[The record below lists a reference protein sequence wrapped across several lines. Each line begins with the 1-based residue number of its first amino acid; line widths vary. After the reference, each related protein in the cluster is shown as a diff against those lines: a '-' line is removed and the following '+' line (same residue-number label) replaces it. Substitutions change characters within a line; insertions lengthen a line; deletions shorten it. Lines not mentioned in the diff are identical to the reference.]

1 MLPKIFNKTKTVAT
15 VVAMSAG
22 MSLASSAY
30 ADQSYY
36 SGHSGGGS
44 YGVQQFSVTNGR
56 VFIGSERFGVPD
68 HNFEAGVDS
77 FESGDYR
84 DAEAHFQKYLILNSR
99 SAAGHF
105 MLGRTYI
112 ATEEWARA
120 SSALRTALRDD
131 KNLHS
136 ARYLLAVSY
145 LASGNL
151 GSADEQLGRLDS
163 TLASCDDKCDSE
175 LVEAVS
181 VLRLALT
188 EQAS

>member
-1 MLPKIFNKTKTVAT
+1 MLPKLFNKTKTVVT
-15 VVAMSAG
+15 VVAISAG
-22 MSLASSAY
+22 MSLASSSAY

-36 SGHSGGGS
+36 SGYSEGGI
-44 YGVQQFSVTNGR
+44 QQFSVTNGR
-56 VFIGSERFGVPD
+56 VFLGSERFGVPD

-77 FESGDYR
+77 FEAGDYR
-84 DAEAHFQKYLILNSR
+84 DAEAHFQKHLALNSR

-112 ATEEWARA
+112 AAERWARA

-131 KNLHS
+131 KNLHG

-151 GSADEQLGRLDS
+151 DAADEQLGRLDR
-163 TLASCDDKCDSE
+163 TLAACDESCDSE
-175 LVEAVS
+175 LVEAVG